1 MSKISSKTNT
11 RELLNCLEKYIIPNI
26 KNNLESKLP
35 DLLTLL
41 KRETVVIAVSKLTNP
56 SDINDVVN
64 KNFKKWL
71 LKIRDENSKINNN
84 LLNFEIFNSV
94 KNNIDK

>member
-1 MSKISSKTNT
+1 M
-11 RELLNCLEKYIIPNI
+11 
-26 KNNLESKLP
+26 
-35 DLLTLL
+35 
-41 KRETVVIAVSKLTNP
+41 VIAVSKLTNP

-64 KNFKKWL
+64 NFKKWL
-71 LKIRDENSKINNN
+71 LKIRDENSKVNNN